1 MLEVAR
7 KHGFHFDTVQMPLN
21 VLDAHF
27 RSFAQ
32 MVVPQAI
39 SAGIGVLGMKS
50 LCGGTGIVLK
60 SGTGVRPIECLH
72 YALNLPTSVV
82 IAGIDKQPVLDQA
95 FEAAKTFRPMNQ
107 QQLAALLGKTREVA
121 MTGKYE
127 LFKTTSHF
135 DGTAK
140 HPDWMGTD
148 SEPVQRLAPQPAG

>member
-1 MLEVAR
+1 
-7 KHGFHFDTVQMPLN
+7 
-21 VLDAHF
+21 
-27 RSFAQ
+27 
-32 MVVPQAI
+32 
-39 SAGIGVLGMKS
+39 
-50 LCGGTGIVLK
+50 
-60 SGTGVRPIECLH
+60 VRPIECLH

-121 MTGKYE
+121 VTGKYE